1 MEVVDGGISKAF
13 FSEYGGY
20 SFPLLLIPKQGKK
33 KLLTASVKKKKR
45 RCVMLKHRQK
55 GLTLTDCLLFKEC
68 IYMSFCFSIGLL
80 TDIFLQL
87 IVTYMIDY

>member
-33 KLLTASVKKKKR
+33 KLLTASVKKKKKKM
-45 RCVMLKHRQK
+45 CNVK
-55 GLTLTDCLLFKEC
+55 T
-68 IYMSFCFSIGLL
+68 
-80 TDIFLQL
+80 
-87 IVTYMIDY
+87 